1 MDYLEFFALAT
12 QHQPFRFQER
22 FRSEPGKR
30 IILRAPTGLGKTETV
45 LAAWLH
51 RRVTEPDL
59 TPRRLL
65 WCLPGRALTEQV
77 ADVAERCVTQ
87 LVRAGVSGPVP
98 VYRLLGGS
106 KDNKITVGPDDA
118 AIMVGTQDVLLSRAL
133 NRGYARKPFR
143 WPIDFALLNN
153 DCLWVLDEVQL
164 LGDGLATSTQLA
176 TFRERFGAFGP
187 TESCWISA
195 TFDPAWLA
203 TVDFDGD
210 ARVIEP
216 DAEDLKNE
224 TVKKRVHAE
233 KRIEQAPAAC
243 RLPGGAAEFVA
254 AEHRAGTLSLMIAN
268 TVRRAVEI
276 RRELEKRTGADVRLL
291 HSRFRAADRK
301 EHLDA
306 VLGDL
311 PDAGRIVVATQV
323 IEAGIDLD
331 ASLMVTDLAPYASM
345 VQRFGRVN
353 RKGERAGCRIYWVD
367 RPLTTKRKPW
377 AEQVE
382 LKAKELEEVCAP
394 YEVEAIQESARV
406 LAVITSASPADL
418 PKLVCTPAPWTHVLR
433 RADLL
438 DLFDTSTDLDG
449 NEIDISRFVRS
460 GLDRD
465 VYVVWRDWQGDTPP
479 ETMPEIDEGELCP
492 APIGDFDKIVAKVAW
507 CWNSATGRWVR
518 PDPVYPGL
526 TLLMHVNG
534 GKYTKDYG
542 WSPDSKAA
550 VTPYS
555 GPGNEE
561 MEANN
566 ADPNSF
572 RKYEQSLV
580 DHTQQVYEEMRRLL
594 DVLESAGTEPYRAAL
609 ESAARNHDWG
619 KAHRVMQATLHRG
632 NPGPYEER
640 LAKSEGN
647 GKHSKP
653 YFRHELASALAM
665 LAAGEDDL
673 AAYVVAAHHGRVRAS
688 MRSMPGERD
697 AGRVCVRGVLEGDSL
712 SECWLGTGVTR
723 VARVLSL
730 GPVMLGSGSWT
741 GRALRLRDGLGPFR
755 LAYLEMLLRAADE
768 AASAKPVC
776 YLEFRSTKMLLRAD
790 EEASAKGD
798 Q

>member
-1 MDYLEFFALAT
+1 MEYPEFFAVAT
-12 QHQPFRFQER
+12 AHHPFRFQER
-22 FRSEPGKR
+22 FRSEVGR
-30 IILRAPTGLGKTETV
+30 RVILKAPTGLGKTETALV
-45 LAAWLH
+45 SWLH
-51 RRVTEPDL
+51 RRVTEPES

-77 ADVAERCVTQ
+77 ARGAEECVKR
-87 LVRAGVSGPVP
+87 LVSAELIARTP
-98 VYRLLGGS
+98 VYRLLGGGE
-106 KDNKITVGPDDA
+106 DNKVTVRPDEA
-118 AIMVGTQDVLLSRAL
+118 AIMVGTQDILLSRAL
-133 NRGYARKPFR
+133 NRGYARRPFR

-176 TFRERFGAFGP
+176 AFRERFGGFGP
-187 TESCWISA
+187 AESCWISA

-203 TVDFDGD
+203 TVDFGLEP
-210 ARVIEP
+210 RVIEL
-216 DAEDLKNE
+216 DAEDLQNE
-224 TVKKRVHAE
+224 IVKKRVHAE
-233 KRIEQAPAAC
+233 KRIEQAPVAC
-243 RLPGGAAEFVA
+243 RLPGGTAEFVA
-254 AEHRAGTLSLMIAN
+254 AEHRAGTLSLVIAN

-276 RRELEKRTGADVRLL
+276 RRELEKKTGADVRLL

-311 PDAGRIVVATQV
+311 PEPGRIVVATQV

-331 ASLMVTDLAPYASM
+331 ATLMVTDLAPYVSM

-353 RKGERAGCRIYWVD
+353 RKGKRAGCRIYWVD
-367 RPLTTKRKPW
+367 RPLTAKRKPW
-377 AEQVE
+377 ALEIE

-394 YEVEAIQESARV
+394 YEVEKIQESARV
-406 LAVITSASPADL
+406 LAGVISASPADL
-418 PKLVCTPAPWTHVLR
+418 PRLAKTPAPWKHVLR
-433 RADLL
+433 RADVL

-460 GLDRD
+460 DPDRD

-479 ETMPEIDEGELCP
+479 ENVPEIDEGELCP
-492 APIGDFDKIVAKVAW
+492 APIGDFDKIAAKVAW
-507 CWNSATGRWVR
+507 CWNSATGKWVR

-526 TLLMHVNG
+526 TLLTHVKE

-550 VTPYS
+550 VTPVAKS
-555 GPGNEE
+555 TTQIEPND
-561 MEANN
+561 

-572 RKYEQSLV
+572 QKYKQSLA
-580 DHTQQVYEEMRRLL
+580 DHTRRVYEEMRRLL
-594 DVLESAGTEPYRAAL
+594 DALDGAGLEPHWAAL
-609 ESAARNHDWG
+609 EAAARNHDWG
-619 KAHRVMQATLHRG
+619 KAHRVMQETLHGG
-632 NPGPYEER
+632 NPGPYEEI

-647 GKHSKP
+647 RKHSRP
-653 YFRHELASALAM
+653 HFRHEVASALAM

-673 AAYVVAAHHGRVRAS
+673 AAYIVAAHHGRVRVS

-697 AGRVCVRGVLEGDSL
+697 AGSVCVRGIREGESLLECSLGD
-712 SECWLGTGVTR
+712 GVTR
-723 VARVLSL
+723 TVCTLTL

-741 GRALRLRDGLGPFR
+741 GRALRLRDDLGPFR

-768 AASAKPVC
+768 G
-776 YLEFRSTKMLLRAD
+776 
-790 EEASAKGD
+790 ASAKGD

>member
-1 MDYLEFFALAT
+1 V
-12 QHQPFRFQER
+12 
-22 FRSEPGKR
+22 KR
-30 IILRAPTGLGKTETV
+30 LVSAGLIAPT
-45 LAAWLH
+45 
-51 RRVTEPDL
+51 
-59 TPRRLL
+59 
-65 WCLPGRALTEQV
+65 
-77 ADVAERCVTQ
+77 
-87 LVRAGVSGPVP
+87 P
-98 VYRLLGGS
+98 VYRLLGGGE
-106 KDNKITVGPDDA
+106 DNKITVRPDET
-118 AIMVGTQDVLLSRAL
+118 AIMVGTQDILLSRAL

-176 TFRERFGAFGP
+176 AFRERLGAFGP
-187 TESCWISA
+187 AESCWISA

-210 ARVIEP
+210 VRVIEP
-216 DAEDLKNE
+216 NAEDLKNE

-233 KRIEQAPAAC
+233 KRIEQASAAC

-254 AEHRAGTLSLMIAN
+254 AEHRAGTLSLVIAN

-276 RRELEKRTGADVRLL
+276 RRELEKKTGADVRLL

-311 PDAGRIVVATQV
+311 PEAGRIVVATQV

-331 ASLMVTDLAPYASM
+331 ATLMVTDLAPYASM

-367 RPLTTKRKPW
+367 RPLTAKRKPW
-377 AEQVE
+377 AEPTE

-394 YEVEAIQESARV
+394 YEVEETQESARV
-406 LAVITSASPADL
+406 LAGLTSASPADL
-418 PKLVCTPAPWTHVLR
+418 PRLVPTPAPWKHVLR

-460 GLDRD
+460 DPDRD
-465 VYVVWRDWQGDTPP
+465 VYVVWRDWQDDTPP
-479 ETMPEIDEGELCP
+479 EDLPEIDEGEMCP
-492 APIGDFDKIVAKVAW
+492 APIGDFDKIAAKVAW
-507 CWNSATGRWVR
+507 RWNSATGKWVR

-526 TLLMHVNG
+526 TLLMHVKE
-534 GKYTKDYG
+534 GKYAKDYG
-542 WSPDSKAA
+542 WSPDSKVA
-550 VTPYS
+550 VTPLTK
-555 GPGNEE
+555 PGTDE

-572 RKYEQSLV
+572 RRYRQSLV
-580 DHTQQVYEEMRRLL
+580 DHTQQVYEEMRGLL
-594 DVLESAGTEPYRAAL
+594 DALEAAGVESYRAAL

-619 KAHRVMQATLHRG
+619 KAHPVMQSTLHG
-632 NPGPYEER
+632 GDSGPYVEL

-647 GKHSKP
+647 RKHSRP
-653 YFRHELASALAM
+653 HFRHELASALAM
-665 LAAGEDDL
+665 LAAGEADL
-673 AAYVVAAHHGRVRAS
+673 AAYVVAAHHGRVRVS

-697 AGRVCVRGVLEGDSL
+697 AGSVCVRGIREGESLLECSL
-712 SECWLGTGVTR
+712 GSGVTR
-723 VARVLSL
+723 AASTLTL

-741 GRALRLRDGLGPFR
+741 GRALRLRDEFGPFR

-768 AASAKPVC
+768 AASAK
-776 YLEFRSTKMLLRAD
+776 
-790 EEASAKGD
+790 GD